1 MSNRN
6 HASTPMK
13 RISELSQNVSVL
25 KPTNK
30 PDHENASDNADLY
43 QSIIEWKLA
52 DFYRSAKNW
61 STLLFSFVCQLLLRP
76 VFVSQIQNCLFFS
89 RFSFVCCCQ
98 LFWLPIMFFLFKGA
112 KAACDI
118 GVTLLLPLLKLQPR
132 PGKKVFLLLCLCP
145 RLTTQCYNGNT
156 SFYANRFFSGICI
169 LFDRLFPI

>member
-1 MSNRN
+1 MLLPPLNTYQRHPKMLLSLNPRITRIMK
-6 HASTPMK
+6 TPATT
-13 RISELSQNVSVL
+13 RTFINQWVNESLHISIDPPKIGQLS
-25 KPTNK
+25 
-30 PDHENASDNADLY
+30 Y
-43 QSIIEWKLA
+43 
-52 DFYRSAKNW
+52 F
-61 STLLFSFVCQLLLRP
+61 LLCVNCCFDPFSFPKNKIVCFSLISRL
-76 VFVSQIQNCLFFS
+76 FVVVNF
-89 RFSFVCCCQ
+89 
-98 LFWLPIMFFLFKGA
+98 FWLPIMFFLFKGA